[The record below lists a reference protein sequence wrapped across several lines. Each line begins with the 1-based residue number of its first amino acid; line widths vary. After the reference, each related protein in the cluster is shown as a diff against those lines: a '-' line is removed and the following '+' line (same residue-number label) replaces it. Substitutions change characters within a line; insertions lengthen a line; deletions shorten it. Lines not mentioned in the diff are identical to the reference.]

1 MHTKKAADKAIQQSK
16 SKTEQKNEPVKEKLS
31 REEFRTKVGE
41 KKWENDVLVCWNQY
55 QLGLGWRMD
64 NKEGRKKSA

>member
-41 KKWENDVLVCWNQY
+41 KK
-55 QLGLGWRMD
+55 
-64 NKEGRKKSA
+64 